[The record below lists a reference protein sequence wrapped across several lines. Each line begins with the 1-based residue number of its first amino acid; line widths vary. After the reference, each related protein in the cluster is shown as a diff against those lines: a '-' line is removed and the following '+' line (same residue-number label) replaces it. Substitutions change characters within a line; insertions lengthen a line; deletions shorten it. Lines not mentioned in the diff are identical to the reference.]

1 MNNDLIRSNHYV
13 PIWYQKRFLSSK
25 KSSFHYLNLYPDPI
39 KLPDGKIKHKKQI
52 CWPFSPKQ
60 CFYQTDLY
68 TTSFLGILNDEI
80 ERYLFGE
87 IDNDGSIAIKALVDN
102 DYSLL
107 HKYFETLFKYL
118 DIQKI
123 RTPKGLSWL
132 SLKYPRITYNDLL
145 IEMQKIR
152 QLHCTIWAETVKEIV
167 SAKNSE
173 VKFIISDH
181 PITVYNS
188 ACPPESA
195 ECKYPNDPRI
205 EMKGTQTI
213 FPLDSDRCLILT
225 NLDYAKNPDLRDLK
239 EYRPNANP
247 FRGSLIRYDNIINTR
262 ELSEEEVTH
271 INRIIK
277 FRAGRF
283 LAAERKEWLFPE
295 KVVDAEW
302 TESGKVLLPPSDS
315 LYQYGGEIYV
325 GHKDGSS
332 SYYDQYG
339 RRRPESKFLKKKKR
353 TGKIGANDF
362 CPCGSG
368 KKYKKCCK
376 GKPID
381 ERPSSDVLSIRER
394 NLYFY
399 DIVTG
404 ILGLDKKGNWDWD
417 DVRKNLADDKIA
429 EIHKAVAALWPPDTD
444 LMSLLPRP
452 DSNVLR
458 ALFTGIID
466 PRVTYKNIA
475 CFSFYVDEILIQ
487 NPFINA
493 NNMKKEYSPIENPEQ
508 YRNEIIKNLLFL
520 FSIKP
525 WVEIG
530 VINLFP
536 DPWDFN
542 YSLRMTVMKEA
553 EKRRDLIEVD
563 NKAFKEMEKLFFED
577 YKREIYSLPDSSLR
591 EFLRQASPDISDEEL
606 SMLVDHAKRMNA
618 RDPLTDLNPNKS
630 GEKSSQ
636 MMISRMTPNIEMS
649 MFLAQ
654 STGSMIITDHSF
666 RWSEICA
673 SIPYYYDTSKNP
685 WAKFESF
692 LSDFPI
698 QFPLIMDQAVH
709 MKELNKSEFRFMK
722 ETFKRL
728 WNAINTNVALND
740 MQIENF
746 QKDFVS
752 AQERM
757 SKSIEK
763 LVQRE
768 NRTTDFPAYPKPI
781 NIDAKL
787 NCKISPTGH
796 MNNIVYRLLM
806 SYAGHEKYLKSL
818 PLSLYV
824 EYENPKAKI
833 C

>member
-1 MNNDLIRSNHYV
+1 MNNDLIRNNHYV

-25 KSSFHYLNLYPDPI
+25 TSSFYYLNLYPDEI
-39 KLPDGKIKHKKQI
+39 KLPNGKIKHKKQI
-52 CWPFSPKQ
+52 CWPFAPKK

-68 TTSFLGILNDEI
+68 TTSFLGVLNDEI
-80 ERYLFGE
+80 ERYLFGK

-107 HKYFETLFKYL
+107 HKYFLKIFEYL

-132 SLKYPRITYNDLL
+132 SLKYPRITYNELL

-152 QLHCTIWAETVKEIV
+152 QLHCTIWAEAVKEIV
-167 SAKNSE
+167 SAKKSE

-181 PITVYNS
+181 PVTIYNS
-188 ACPPESA
+188 SCPPESI

-213 FPLDSDRCLILT
+213 FPLDYNRCLILT

-239 EYRPNANP
+239 EYRPNPNP
-247 FRGSLIRYDNIINTR
+247 FRETLVRIDNIINTR

-277 FRAGRF
+277 YRAVRF
-283 LAAERKEWLFPE
+283 LAAEKKEWLFP
-295 KVVDAEW
+295 KNIVHTDWA
-302 TESGKVLLPPSDS
+302 ESGKILMPPGDS
-315 LYQYGGEIYV
+315 LFHYGGEIYV
-325 GHKDGSS
+325 GHEDGSS

-339 RRRPESKFLKKKKR
+339 RRRPESKFLKKEKR
-353 TGKIGANDF
+353 TGKIGVNDP

-381 ERPSSDVLSIRER
+381 ERPSSSVLSIRER
-394 NLYFY
+394 NLFFY
-399 DIVTG
+399 DIVTR
-404 ILGLDKKGNWDWD
+404 ILRLGKKGNLDWN
-417 DVRKNLADDKIA
+417 DVRKNLTDDKIV
-429 EIHKAVAALWPPDTD
+429 EIHEAVAALWPPDTD
-444 LMSLLPRP
+444 LFALLPRP

-466 PRVTYKNIA
+466 PRVIYKNIA

-487 NPFINA
+487 SPFINA
-493 NNMKKEYSPIENPEQ
+493 NNMRKEYSPIDNPEQ
-508 YRNEIIKNLLFL
+508 YRNETIKNLMFLFL
-520 FSIKP
+520 IMP

-536 DPWDFN
+536 DPWNFN
-542 YSLRMTVMKEA
+542 YSLMMTVMKEA
-553 EKRRDLIEVD
+553 KKRRDLIKID
-563 NKAFKEMEKLFFED
+563 DKSFKEMEKLFFED
-577 YKREIYSLPDSSLR
+577 YKRNILSLPDNNFR
-591 EFLRQASPDISDEEL
+591 KFLRQASPDISEEEL
-606 SMLVDHAKRMNA
+606 SMLVDYAKRMNA
-618 RDPLTDLNPNKS
+618 QDPLADLNPNKS
-630 GEKSSQ
+630 VKKSSQ
-636 MMISRMTPNIEMS
+636 RMVSRITPNIEMS

-685 WAKFESF
+685 WANFESF

-698 QFPLIMDQAVH
+698 QFPLIIDQAVN

-722 ETFKRL
+722 KILKRL
-728 WNAINTNVALND
+728 WNAINANVALND
-740 MQIENF
+740 IQIENL
-746 QKDFVS
+746 QKDFIS
-752 AQERM
+752 AQEQM

-768 NRTTDFPAYPKPI
+768 NGTTDFPDYPKPI

-787 NCKISPTGH
+787 NCKISPIGH

-824 EYENPKAKI
+824 EYENPKA
-833 C
+833 